1 MKIKNFRKIIL
12 ALALGAVAVG
22 PNVEKSY
29 ATESTRAELNYYEV
43 YDNFQKAI
51 KDARAIKNSYKYI
64 NAGYYSQR
72 SLDRALSEAELLDSR
87 VSRYVISD
95 TAKTNMAIVT
105 GDIKYSLDLLN
116 GEKATLK
123 DIKDLLDKHYEFI
136 DSQAFKSATIK
147 AQREYLD
154 AYDNANRYYILN
166 RYDEDII
173 SKSKVDEY
181 ANKLKKAKANI
192 EDAYAPVVNKTALK
206 EEILISSKLRD
217 DADKYTEKSFETFK
231 AALRLAETS
240 VEDKSNIK
248 TASEYKEIADTL
260 KSARLALVEKEVK
273 NERLENAVKKLEEAI
288 DRNKIAVKSGET
300 LLEIA
305 PKTVAPVKDKLNTLI
320 KKAREVI
327 KDSEDLLYRIK
338 GIKG

>member
-1 MKIKNFRKIIL
+1 MKNNNFRKIML

-22 PNVEKSY
+22 PNVEKSF

-64 NAGYYSQR
+64 NAGYYNQR

-87 VSRYVISD
+87 VRRYDVSD

-105 GDIKYSLDLLN
+105 GDIKYSIDLLN

-181 ANKLKKAKANI
+181 TNSLKKAKANI
-192 EDAYAPVVNKTALK
+192 EDAYAPVVNKQVLK
-206 EEILISSKLRD
+206 DEIAISSKLRND
-217 DADKYTEKSFETFK
+217 GDKYTEKSFETFK

-248 TASEYKEIADTL
+248 TAAEYKEIADTL

-273 NERLENAVKKLEEAI
+273 DERLEKQKERLREAVRK
-288 DRNKIAVKSGET
+288 NKIAVQSAEF
-300 LLEIA
+300 LLENA
-305 PKTVAPVKDKLNTLI
+305 PKQVAPVKDKLTKILNDAKETI
-320 KKAREVI
+320 KK
-327 KDSEDLLYRIK
+327 SEDYLKELEGYK
-338 GIKG
+338 G